1 MLLIR
6 PLAEEFH
13 RESRYGHIP
22 FSERKFKRHFLQT
35 LNNPDD
41 TLGAYVRHGDKV
53 VGPLQAG
60 VGDYYLGEGGR
71 MVTVLTPRAV
81 RDTMLGGRVT
91 LKMLRIVTDWAK
103 AQGALELHMHSTSGI
118 APQRTDRM
126 LRRLGFKGLWRKLRH
141 GDWIM
146 SLCNHRSTSRPRRWL
161 ALGARNQKGWIECTA
176 TAIPGSIR
184 SAPTSCCAGWGSA
197 PMAETTR

>member
-1 MLLIR
+1 VNEGSAAVGEEGSPARPHTGGLVAVRVSRPDEMLLIR

-41 TLGAYVRHGDKV
+41 TLGAYVRHGDEV
-53 VGPLQAG
+53 VGLLQAG
-60 VGDYYLGEGGR
+60 VGYYYLGEGGR
-71 MVTVLTPRAV
+71 MVTVLTFYVPRAV

-126 LRRLGFKGLWRKLRH
+126 LRRLGFKAYG
-141 GDWIM
+141 
-146 SLCNHRSTSRPRRWL
+146 
-161 ALGARNQKGWIECTA
+161 
-176 TAIPGSIR
+176 GSYVMGI
-184 SAPTSCCAGWGSA
+184 GS
-197 PMAETTR
+197 

>member
-1 MLLIR
+1 MNEGSAAVGEEGSPARSHTGGLVAVRVSRPDEMLLIR

-35 LNNPDD
+35 VNNPDD
-41 TLGAYVRHGDKV
+41 TLGVYLRHGDRV
-53 VGPLQAG
+53 VGLLQAN

-71 MVTVLTPRAV
+71 MVTVLTFYVPRSV

-91 LKMLRIVTDWAK
+91 LKMMRIVSDWAK

-126 LRRLGFKGLWRKLRH
+126 LRRLGFRTYGGSYVMGL
-141 GDWIM
+141 
-146 SLCNHRSTSRPRRWL
+146 
-161 ALGARNQKGWIECTA
+161 
-176 TAIPGSIR
+176 GS
-184 SAPTSCCAGWGSA
+184 
-197 PMAETTR
+197 

>member
-6 PLAEEFH
+6 PLAEAFH

-41 TLGAYVRHGDKV
+41 TLGAYVRHGNNV
-53 VGPLQAG
+53 VGLLQAG

-71 MVTVLTPRAV
+71 MVTVLSFYVPRAV
-81 RDTMLGGRVT
+81 RDTLLGGRVT
-91 LKMLRIVTDWAK
+91 LKMMRIVSDWAK

-126 LRRLGFKGLWRKLRH
+126 LRRLGFKTYG
-141 GDWIM
+141 G
-146 SLCNHRSTSRPRRWL
+146 SY
-161 ALGARNQKGWIECTA
+161 ALGIQ
-176 TAIPGSIR
+176 
-184 SAPTSCCAGWGSA
+184 
-197 PMAETTR
+197 